1 MGEIINSLT
10 KEVVITQELFWMIS
24 AINFIVI
31 AVFTVINIIITVHTA
46 KASRILSKKIGID
59 LTIYREFMNVLFE
72 FINSF
77 SEEKVLYALE
87 EENDDRLSIK
97 IHNNYMKFK
106 NAYIKLDLYI
116 DYCYTDGSTF
126 RESLKE
132 VYCKYCIVFDSLYNG
147 VLQSNLKR
155 KTKNAPKTQESF
167 GFAALEYYK
176 KYNQFLE
183 DKKTDEN
190 FFEQTKDF
198 LKRET
203 DYIKGN
209 KF

>member
-1 MGEIINSLT
+1 
-10 KEVVITQELFWMIS
+10 
-24 AINFIVI
+24 
-31 AVFTVINIIITVHTA
+31 
-46 KASRILSKKIGID
+46 
-59 LTIYREFMNVLFE
+59 
-72 FINSF
+72 
-77 SEEKVLYALE
+77 
-87 EENDDRLSIK
+87 
-97 IHNNYMKFK
+97 MKLK

-116 DYCYTDGSTF
+116 DYCYTDSSTF
-126 RESLKE
+126 RKSLKK
-132 VYCKYCIVFDSLYNG
+132 VYCIVFDSLYNG

-155 KTKNAPKTQESF
+155 KTKNAPKTRESF

-183 DKKTDEN
+183 DKKIDEI

-209 KF
+209 KI